1 MKCLL
6 SCVQRGTKSQK
17 IYVAKYLPVVVVA
30 GSSFLILNH
39 HDVLQMKRRRL
50 IPYRHDSTISSTST
64 SRRGRAV
71 AWHGT
76 QGLICILGVNNR
88 MQKEVPSF
96 RSR

>member
-64 SRRGRAV
+64 SIARKSSSM
-71 AWHGT
+71 AWYA
-76 QGLICILGVNNR
+76 GVNMYLR
-88 MQKEVPSF
+88 GKQ
-96 RSR
+96 